1 MGGQGGRPCGG
12 DIPDCVLMQPS
23 ARIIPAQTKEKEI
36 RRKQNSFLL
45 VSFAFFYFLE
55 SGLFKGLQ
63 PKKLKKISRLPA
75 SRDRLWDGRPS
86 HAFFA
91 CSSRPDPSAL
101 TAISES

>member
-1 MGGQGGRPCGG
+1 
-12 DIPDCVLMQPS
+12 
-23 ARIIPAQTKEKEI
+23 
-36 RRKQNSFLL
+36 L

-63 PKKLKKISRLPA
+63 PKKLKKNISPSRLARPVV
-75 SRDRLWDGRPS
+75 DERLS

-91 CSSRPDPSAL
+91 CCSRPDPSAL